1 MLVFQTNP
9 VEFNFFFYVNSLFCS
24 DKFACMVAAG
34 YWGERRRVCLFLTE
48 KKTAVKLLTC
58 IDEFLKLIR
67 DETTKLI

>member
-1 MLVFQTNP
+1 MLGPGLVT
-9 VEFNFFFYVNSLFCS
+9 
-24 DKFACMVAAG
+24 AG
-34 YWGERRRVCLFLTE
+34 HLSERRRVYLFLTE